1 MNEIINEICIR
12 ANLQDIKEE
21 KASAQSNTEGNYSNS
36 MNDSTISHGF
46 REEDVDEYGFQQ

>member
-12 ANLQDIKEE
+12 ANLDDIKEE

-36 MNDSTISHGF
+36 MNDSTISN
-46 REEDVDEYGFQQ
+46 